1 VRLIEYANVPRTIG
15 SVVSRGLASMH
26 ELDTVLGTE
35 DLFDL
40 VEIISVDCHNQNL
53 LNKRE
58 T

>member
-1 VRLIEYANVPRTIG
+1 
-15 SVVSRGLASMH
+15 MH

-40 VEIISVDCHNQNL
+40 LELIAVNNHNQNL

-58 T
+58 D